1 MNRQIVLFFFFTL
14 CVVFASTADSQE
26 KVTSALIKPD
36 TSVAA
41 GSQADTIVLT
51 SGTVVPVTLKSPKSG
66 TLAMVLSAVLPGA
79 GQVYAHR
86 YYTIPVIWGLGAFFG
101 SQWVKANDVYR
112 KYSTQFAQSVQLDTV
127 RHTGDD
133 QARQIRDEWHDFR
146 DQFAIYMLLTYVLN
160 IVDAYVGATLYSFDV
175 SDNLGG
181 SAEIRFRIP
190 FH

>member
-1 MNRQIVLFFFFTL
+1 MNRHNILFFSLAF
-14 CVVFASTADSQE
+14 VVVLASTADSQE

-36 TSVAA
+36 TSVVA
-41 GSQADTIVLT
+41 GSQADSSVLK
-51 SGTVVPVTLKSPKSG
+51 SGTIAPAVLKSPKSG

-101 SQWVKANDVYR
+101 SQWLKANDQYR
-112 KYSTQFAQSVQLDTV
+112 KASTLFVQSVRLDTV
-127 RHTGDD
+127 SHTGNN
-133 QARQIRDEWHDFR
+133 QLRIIRDDWHDFR
-146 DQFAIYMLLTYVLN
+146 DQFAIYMVLTYVLN